1 MRNAPKGLESPS
13 LDCKKLS
20 YEQIESGLSDTGS
33 CAGKSK
39 RASPTSLGEVFMT
52 AAAAGLSQSP
62 MSADVSLLSAADVGL
77 AMDTN
82 PDQGLSSEQ
91 AAARLLV
98 DGLNQLRGAP
108 PVASWRRALAQ
119 LRSPLIYLLGVAAA
133 VALAAWWFEGRGH
146 DGLAGW
152 PLDAI
157 VILCVILLNATL
169 GWMQDTKAAQA
180 VAALAKL
187 TTATSAVLR
196 NGQISRVSSTELV
209 MGDVLVLPEGDAVGA
224 DARLMHAAGLM
235 VLEAS
240 LTGESEAVLKDPAV
254 LAHSVIIQNLSF
266 QGLDSA

>member
-1 MRNAPKGLESPS
+1 
-13 LDCKKLS
+13 
-20 YEQIESGLSDTGS
+20 
-33 CAGKSK
+33 
-39 RASPTSLGEVFMT
+39 MT